1 MIVWRIAATMPGHRV
16 DDLSGVGAKITGGR
30 WNSPGRAV
38 LYCSSSIALAAL
50 ETIVHLSQGALP
62 LNRFLVRV
70 TIPDK
75 LWRARETLT
84 LAAAP
89 VTWDALPAG
98 PASRRHGDEWLD
110 QSRSVVLEIPSIVV
124 PEEYNVLV
132 NPNHARAAEVTATV
146 MRLWRYDLRLR

>member
-1 MIVWRIAATMPGHRV
+1 MIVWRIIATVPGHRA
-16 DDLSGVGAKITGGR
+16 DSLSGAGAKITGGR

-62 LNRFLVRV
+62 LDRFLARV

-75 LWRARETLT
+75 LWQARETLT

-89 VTWDALPAG
+89 VAWDALPAG
-98 PASRRHGDEWLD
+98 PASKRYGDEWLD
-110 QSRSVVLEIPSIVV
+110 QSRSAVLEIPSIVV
-124 PEEYNVLV
+124 PEEYNVLL
-132 NPNHARAAEVTATV
+132 NPNHARASGLAATV
-146 MRLWRYDLRLR
+146 MRPWRYDLRLR

>member
-16 DDLSGVGAKITGGR
+16 DGLSGAGAKITGGR

-50 ETIVHLSQGALP
+50 ETIVHLSQGTLP
-62 LNRFLVRV
+62 LDRFLVRV
-70 TIPDK
+70 TIPDR

-89 VTWDALPAG
+89 VAWDALPAS
-98 PASRRHGDEWLD
+98 PASRRYGDEWLD
-110 QSRSVVLEIPSIVV
+110 QSRSAVLEIPSIVV

-132 NPNHARAAEVTATV
+132 NPNHARALEVTATV
-146 MRLWRYDLRLR
+146 MRPWCYDLRLH

>member
-1 MIVWRIAATMPGHRV
+1 MPGHRV
-16 DDLSGVGAKITGGR
+16 DGLSGAGAKITGGR

-62 LNRFLVRV
+62 LDRLLVRV

-75 LWRARETLT
+75 LWQARETLT

-89 VTWDALPAG
+89 VAWDARPAG
-98 PASRRHGDEWLD
+98 PASKRYGDEWLD
-110 QSRSVVLEIPSIVV
+110 QSRSAVLEIPSIVV
-124 PEEYNVLV
+124 PEEYNVLL
-132 NPNHARAAEVTATV
+132 NPNHARASGLTATV
-146 MRLWRYDLRLR
+146 MRPWRYDLRLR

>member
-1 MIVWRIAATMPGHRV
+1 MPGHRA
-16 DDLSGVGAKITGGR
+16 DGLSGAGAKITGGR

-62 LNRFLVRV
+62 LDRFLVRV

-75 LWRARETLT
+75 LWQARETLT

-89 VTWDALPAG
+89 VAWDALPAG
-98 PASRRHGDEWLD
+98 PASKRYGDEWLD
-110 QSRSVVLEIPSIVV
+110 QSRSAVLEIPSIVV
-124 PEEYNVLV
+124 PEEYNVLL
-132 NPNHARAAEVTATV
+132 NPSHARALGLTATV
-146 MRLWRYDLRLR
+146 MRPWRYDLRLR